1 MDGNHL
7 SEFVMGVAVWLA
19 VAVFSVI
26 AVANWDPL
34 WGFFPVLA
42 AVLAAWAIG
51 ECVTS
56 REGAGGST
64 R

>member
-1 MDGNHL
+1 MES
-7 SEFVMGVAVWLA
+7 SEIGRTILGVMAWAG

-42 AVLAAWAIG
+42 AVVLAWAAG
-51 ECVTS
+51 EYIA
-56 REGAGGST
+56 RFDAPNGS
-64 R
+64 

>member
-1 MDGNHL
+1 MDGNRL
-7 SEFVMGVAVWLA
+7 TELVLGVAVWLA
-19 VAVFSVI
+19 VAIFAVI

-51 ECVTS
+51 EFVTG
-56 REGAGGST
+56 REDAGRST

>member
-1 MDGNHL
+1 MESSEIGRTILGVL
-7 SEFVMGVAVWLA
+7 SWVG

-42 AVLAAWAIG
+42 AVVAAWAAG
-51 ECVTS
+51 EYMARS
-56 REGAGGST
+56 DAADGS
-64 R
+64 